1 MQSHSREDVA
11 KIIFDKYNEVFGTPT
26 IQILPGGV
34 ARITFKEAVAKQN
47 LLRHDKISLDGRSCK
62 IFADRRLVWV
72 QVHHYPSEAFD
83 SAIEEFFMSYGT
95 VKQVKRQHWVALP
108 DVQTGTRLVG
118 ILLDKQV
125 PRNVII
131 SGFNCKTWYRGQPVT
146 CDLCGEEGHVLS
158 NCPIR
163 GKCRRCREPGHF
175 AKDCSRSPWKAPPSP
190 APASESGVDPTPAE
204 ASTPLVSPD
213 LRDNQLDELDSQS
226 VFADALS
233 SAASSESSGD
243 EVESENGDVDFET
256 EEEVEEEV
264 DEAESEVDAP
274 ASVGDVDGSDSTLD
288 GHPSNVNVNE
298 SVVPAKGSKVT
309 AKQCISKGTTKQRS
323 SINHTSVVNSE
334 STPKQ
339 DIGINSQS
347 ITKLSTSKQSVND
360 NGVAAQQDSRTTSDH
375 GVAAQQDSHGNN
387 GVAAKQDPRAIN
399 DNGVAAEQDSRTAND
414 NGVAAKQDSRAISDN
429 GVAAKQDSRT
439 TNDNGV
445 AAKQDSRTA
454 NDNGV
459 AAKQDSRT
467 VNDNNQKPSNNTSVN
482 SEDEMEYKSVQG
494 NKRPAADDGSSD
506 EPTPSW
512 EDVVVSEEVVD
523 AAARFSAAQV
533 PALRKK
539 SKPPLNVSRKVL
551 SVAGRVAAD
560 DSLFKANRPRRR
572 PPKQS

>member
-34 ARITFKEAVAKQN
+34 ARITFKEAVAKQS

-83 SAIEEFFMSYGT
+83 SVIEEFFMSYGT
-95 VKQVKRQHWVALP
+95 VKLVKRQHWVALP

-131 SGFNCKTWYRGQPVT
+131 GGFNCKTWYRGQPVT
-146 CDLCGEEGHVLS
+146 CDLCGEEGHILS

-175 AKDCSRSPWKAPPSP
+175 AKDCSRSPWKAPPGP
-190 APASESGVDPTPAE
+190 APASGSGVDPTPAE
-204 ASTPLVSPD
+204 ASASLVSAD

-233 SAASSESSGD
+233 SAAPSESSGD
-243 EVESENGDVDFET
+243 EGESVNGDEDFET

-264 DEAESEVDAP
+264 DYAEEVDEAEEVEEAEDDAP
-274 ASVGDVDGSDSTLD
+274 ALVGDADGSDSTLD
-288 GHPSNVNVNE
+288 GRPPSVNVNE
-298 SVVPAKGSKVT
+298 SEIT
-309 AKQCISKGTTKQRS
+309 IKQCTSKGTTKQFPS
-323 SINHTSVVNSE
+323 KCTSKGNISVNSE

-339 DIGINSQS
+339 TISANSES
-347 ITKLSTSKQSVND
+347 ITKQSTSKQSD
-360 NGVAAQQDSRTTSDH
+360 NGVAAQQDSRTASDN
-375 GVAAQQDSHGNN
+375 GVAAQQDSHTGN
-387 GVAAKQDPRAIN
+387 
-399 DNGVAAEQDSRTAND
+399 
-414 NGVAAKQDSRAISDN
+414 
-429 GVAAKQDSRT
+429 
-439 TNDNGV
+439 
-445 AAKQDSRTA
+445 
-454 NDNGV
+454 NGV

-467 VNDNNQKPSNNTSVN
+467 VNKGVAAKQDSRTSKYASGKKPGNTSVN

-494 NKRPAADDGSSD
+494 YKRPAADEGSSD
-506 EPTPSW
+506 EPSLSW
-512 EDVVVSEEVVD
+512 EDVVVSEEVAD
-523 AAARFSAAQV
+523 AAARLSAAQV

-539 SKPPLNVSRKVL
+539 SKPPLTVSRK
-551 SVAGRVAAD
+551 AGRVTAD
-560 DSLFKANRPRRR
+560 DSLFKAGRPRRR
-572 PPKQS
+572 SPKQS